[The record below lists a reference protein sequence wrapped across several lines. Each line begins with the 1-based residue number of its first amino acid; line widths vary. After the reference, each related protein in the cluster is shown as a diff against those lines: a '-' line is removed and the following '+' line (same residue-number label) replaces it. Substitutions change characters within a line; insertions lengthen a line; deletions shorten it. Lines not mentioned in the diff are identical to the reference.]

1 MSHHFSYGVT
11 TSSYEPPLLRKSW
24 VGNSFIGFI
33 SESLVFAK
41 KMSELVIR
49 SKKRSICS
57 SPHFWQA
64 TWAIR
69 SHRSFLFFLVSDLS
83 ICSHCSL
90 KKREWAN
97 RLFFFKLAKK
107 HKNVPKNMILVKF
120 LWANRS
126 FLVSDLSDLLICSFI
141 MSNLSNL
148 LTVTHLSWAIWAIRS
163 QSTICP
169 ERSERMSDERMSEF
183 PTLRMSIHIS

>member
-49 SKKRSICS
+49 SKKRSICH
-57 SPHFWQA
+57 PLIFDKQLEHLL
-64 TWAIR
+64 T
-69 SHRSFLFFLVSDLS
+69 LFNKKEGMSKSLV
-83 ICSHCSL
+83 
-90 KKREWAN
+90 
-97 RLFFFKLAKK
+97 FFKLAKK

-148 LTVTHLSWAIWAIRS
+148 RTVTHLSWAIWAIRS